1 MPGKI
6 HGDQNGSPEKNEGLN
21 GSAQAGS
28 AAEGENAEGSELTA
42 RFKSEIFNWGESL
55 ISVLIFFVVVFMFFM
70 RLIGVDGTSMYPTL
84 EDHNVML
91 TSNWNYVPARGDIVV
106 LNKES
111 FWNGLPIVKRIIALG
126 GDEIDIDFH
135 TGEVFVNGELLDEP
149 YIAEPT
155 AKQED
160 MTFPQVVPEGC
171 VFVMGDNR
179 NGSTDSRNTALGMVD
194 ERYILGHV
202 LTIVYP
208 LDKIGAL

>member
-1 MPGKI
+1 MLEKMFGDHKDRSNINENSKSNQSTDRKGGGKEI
-6 HGDQNGSPEKNEGLN
+6 
-21 GSAQAGS
+21 
-28 AAEGENAEGSELTA
+28 TA
-42 RFKSEIFNWGESL
+42 RFKSEFFNWGESL
-55 ISVLIFFVVVFMFFM
+55 ISVLIFFVIVFIFFV

-91 TSNWNYVPARGDIVV
+91 TSNWNYVPTRGDIVV

-111 FWNGLPIVKRIIALG
+111 FWNGLPIVKRIIAVG
-126 GDEIDIDFH
+126 GDEIDIDFDTH
-135 TGEVFVNGELLDEP
+135 EVFVNGERLDEP

-160 MTFPQVVPEGC
+160 MVFPQIVPEGC

-179 NGSTDSRNTALGMVD
+179 NWSTDSRNTALGMVD

-202 LTIVYP
+202 LTIIYP
-208 LDKIGAL
+208 FDKIGAL